1 MEYLLTMKKED
12 IFCDCADKQVK
23 RPYQNDYGM
32 VHIVTN
38 LTTAKEAILEII
50 EQGES
55 AGPGSPIYLDSGDYA
70 HFYKFK
76 EIYCQHQL
84 VKHGTKYSFSGPNI
98 TLNPNGVWLMQDNP
112 SKAGLGTANVYKTAR
127 VFNQLY
133 HGLLKGLQKVFD
145 SNPDGMLGTLPIME
159 SLELHGKQLM
169 RDPMPNDHTCTC
181 GPVFDYNWNESER

>member
-1 MEYLLTMKKED
+1 
-12 IFCDCADKQVK
+12 
-23 RPYQNDYGM
+23 
-32 VHIVTN
+32 
-38 LTTAKEAILEII
+38 
-50 EQGES
+50 
-55 AGPGSPIYLDSGDYA
+55 
-70 HFYKFK
+70 
-76 EIYCQHQL
+76 
-84 VKHGTKYSFSGPNI
+84 
-98 TLNPNGVWLMQDNP
+98 MQDNP